1 MQESAEELYEMGQR
15 CINLGNPKEALSYFT
30 KVLNLEPTH
39 KKALVKKGNVLG
51 KIGKYSQAILLYDK
65 ALKKDSKDLLAL
77 LNKGLALH
85 YLERYDEAINCYN
98 MALLIKPNNVTALYN
113 IASSLILKNNVKEG
127 LEILQKVVR
136 LDFSYKAKAKF
147 DIDFEQIRHLT
158 EFKKM
163 I

>member
-1 MQESAEELYEMGQR
+1 MQESVEELYKMGQR

-113 IASSLILKNNVKEG
+113 KASSLILKNNVKEG

-147 DIDFEQIRHLT
+147 DIDFDQIRHLT